1 MDPAKGFGSGATTLQ
16 FVSVMQVFS
25 LTFQAGDDSGYR
37 EVGEGTP
44 VRDPSADPNRVGKAD
59 PALQR
64 ENYNFV
70 TVQFSKYNLI
80 LFCIM
85 F

>member
-1 MDPAKGFGSGATTLQ
+1 LDPAKGFGSGATTLQ
-16 FVSVMQVFS
+16 LESVMQALS
-25 LTFQAGDDSGYR
+25 LNFQDGDDSGYR

-44 VRDPSADPNRVGKAD
+44 VRDPSADSNRVGEAD

-70 TVQFSKYNLI
+70 THGF
-80 LFCIM
+80 
-85 F
+85 

>member
-1 MDPAKGFGSGATTLQ
+1 MQLA
-16 FVSVMQVFS
+16 SVMQAFS
-25 LTFQAGDDSGYR
+25 LTFQDGDDSGYR

-59 PALQR
+59 PALER

-70 TVQFSKYNLI
+70 TAQFSKYNWI